1 MWKKRLI
8 TAFWILFAVAT
19 TVLLGAAMQIKSA
32 KHCSDVKIEISG
44 VEDHLFVDEKEVLS
58 LINKTGD
65 VKGAAISKVNLR
77 VLESRLEKNPWIQ
90 NAELF
95 FDNNFVL
102 QVKILETEPIARIFT
117 MSGTSYYIDSASHKL
132 PLSDVVSAR
141 VPMFTSFP
149 SDNAKLSSPDSAV
162 LEDVKHM
169 AAFIKQDSFWM
180 AQVAQIDIT
189 PKRTYQM
196 VPVLGNQIIEL
207 GDATN
212 IEKKFQ
218 RLYAFYKNVWAKTG
232 FEKYSTIDVQ
242 YEGQVVATRKGVGAP
257 AEDSLRAMELLNNTI
272 EKVNAM
278 VRDSLMNIDGVDKAV
293 IAPVEKK
300 IEDKKPEERKIEVK
314 KPDVIVTKP
323 ATVSKAT
330 TSPAKVEPKKNDK
343 EAIDKI
349 GEALK
354 KRQAQKKKNEPKAV
368 LKKKS

>member
-8 TAFWILFAVAT
+8 TAFWILFAIAT
-19 TVLLGAAMQIKSA
+19 TVLLGAAMQVKSA
-32 KHCSDVKIEISG
+32 KHCSDIKIEIDG
-44 VEDHLFVDEKEVLS
+44 VEDHLFVDEKEVLTLLS
-58 LINKTGD
+58 KTGEI
-65 VKGAAISKVNLR
+65 KGAEVSKVNLR

-117 MSGTSYYIDSASHKL
+117 VSGSSYYIDSSSRRL
-132 PLSDVVSAR
+132 PLSESVSAR

-149 SDNAKLSSPDSAV
+149 SDNLKLSSPDSAV
-162 LEDVKHM
+162 LEDVKHI
-169 AAFIKQDSFWM
+169 ATFIKQDSFWI

-196 VPVLGNQIIEL
+196 VPVLGNQIVEL

-242 YEGQVVATRKGVGAP
+242 YEGQVVAVRKGMGAP
-257 AEDSLRAMELLNNTI
+257 AEDSVRAMELLNNTI
-272 EKVNAM
+272 EKINAM
-278 VRDSLMNIDGVDKAV
+278 VRDSLMNVDGVDKAV
-293 IAPVEKK
+293 AMPMGKTTEEKK
-300 IEDKKPEERKIEVK
+300 LEDKKVEIK
-314 KPDVIVTKP
+314 KPDVVVTKP
-323 ATVSKAT
+323 ATVFKPAV
-330 TSPAKVEPKKNDK
+330 SPAKVEPKKNDK

-354 KRQAQKKKNEPKAV
+354 KRQAQKKKTEPKAV